1 MESRVLDPLSQRHR
15 GRHRRMLRPLYR
27 MGIRER
33 FETTDDEAR
42 AIAWRQ
48 WYGTRTRRSA
58 DGVHSVKAG
67 TCRGDHRPFTRKHH
81 RIAATANPAG
91 RLVPPPLNPGR

>member
-1 MESRVLDPLSQRHR
+1 
-15 GRHRRMLRPLYR
+15 MLRPLYR

-48 WYGTRTRRSA
+48 WYGPEPTTEFEELLREA
-58 DGVHSVKAG
+58 
-67 TCRGDHRPFTRKHH
+67 F
-81 RIAATANPAG
+81 
-91 RLVPPPLNPGR
+91 